1 MNVGVGGGM
10 HVWVSCDMKRT
21 IGRRAWVCECVGKF
35 KTGMR
40 VVLIVK
46 TISQK
51 VIELMAASMG
61 VLADGCVDKESEVSK
76 QV

>member
-1 MNVGVGGGM
+1 MKVGVGGGM

-21 IGRRAWVCECVGKF
+21 IGRRAWVCVCVGEF
-35 KTGMR
+35 KTGIR

-51 VIELMAASMG
+51 VMS
-61 VLADGCVDKESEVSK
+61 
-76 QV
+76 